1 MVNGPLKAVPEW
13 NSETW
18 LARPGLQMT

>member
-18 LARPGLQMT
+18 LARPALQMT